1 MTDPG
6 RPAFGRRASPPEPIE
21 EALEAPEPAYVAEP
35 PEVAQHVS
43 APMRSYEFEHRG
55 SPRVRT
61 LQSGKLLL
69 EGDTDGIDCT
79 VRDLSIAGA
88 GIRLPS
94 AMDLPQVMRLLMI
107 REGLLFDCVQV
118 WRREERAGLRFT
130 GRHDLRGDPDSAF
143 HAIWALWKQLAAA

>member
-1 MTDPG
+1 MTGPESH
-6 RPAFGRRASPPEPIE
+6 PVFGRRASPPPPDAAPSVES
-21 EALEAPEPAYVAEP
+21 EAPEAVDPIEPAVP
-35 PEVAQHVS
+35 P
-43 APMRSYEFEHRG
+43 APSYEFEHRA

-69 EGDTDGIDCT
+69 EADTEGIDCA

-88 GIRLPS
+88 GIRLP
-94 AMDLPQVMRLLMI
+94 APMDLPQAMRLLMI
-107 REGLLFDCVQV
+107 REGLLFDCVQI